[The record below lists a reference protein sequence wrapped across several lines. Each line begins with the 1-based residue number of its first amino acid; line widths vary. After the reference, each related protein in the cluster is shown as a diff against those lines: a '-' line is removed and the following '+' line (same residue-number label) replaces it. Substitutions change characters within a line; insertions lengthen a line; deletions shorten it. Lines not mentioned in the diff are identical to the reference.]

1 MTTTSFRHQLRT
13 RVFLFSVFSTLILGM
28 ASLYNQLNSKIYLRG
43 MTRIL
48 ERSRPYLELQDQTI
62 LLGNLLENYLSTKNY
77 STLKEYWTRSQNLY
91 ATVWDLD
98 RTLTWDRSSLLRED
112 LVELIQSYLRATED
126 AINAKRGRDIAA
138 YTAAFS
144 RSERIL
150 GFIKQTTGELIQAD
164 YLEGSRQ
171 GQRFAD
177 QIAMLQLFNILML
190 LSLMALGAILAFWFS
205 GRLTGPLSRLAE
217 SARQISEGNY
227 GLAIA
232 PYRRKDEIGLLA
244 GTFETMRTNIIR
256 NIDELTERAE
266 IENRLMSERLDNL
279 RIKNLLKIAE
289 LQALQA
295 QVNPHFLFNTLNTG
309 VQLAILED
317 ADHTRRYI
325 EHLADV
331 FRHNIRTLDRSIP
344 LSDELHSIESY
355 IYIMRI
361 RFADRFEFRVNLPS
375 PCPDPL
381 MPAMILQPLVE
392 NAITHGL
399 RDRESNGWVEITVS
413 PEAGWLLLTVTD
425 NGRGISPERLGR
437 ILAGS
442 DPAATP
448 EPAAGDLPAA
458 DIARKSNGI
467 GLSNVISRMRLHF
480 ADPDIVSIESQ
491 PGRGTRISFRLPLA
505 EKGDHVQSPDC

>member
-1 MTTTSFRHQLRT
+1 MTANSSRHRLRT
-13 RVFLFSVFSTLILGM
+13 RVFLFTVFSTLILGLV
-28 ASLYNQLNSKIYLRG
+28 SIYNQLSAKIYLRG

-48 ERSRPYLELQDQTI
+48 ERSRPYLELQDKTI
-62 LLGNLLENYLSTKNY
+62 IIGDQLGTYLSTKNY
-77 STLKEYWTRSQNLY
+77 SSLLEYWTRSQNLY
-91 ATVWDLD
+91 ATVRDLD

-112 LVELIQSYLRATED
+112 LVELIQAYLLATQD
-126 AINAKRGRDIAA
+126 AINAKRGRDIPA

-150 GFIKQTTGELIQAD
+150 GFIKQTTVDLIQAD

-177 QIAMLQLFNILML
+177 QLSALQLFNILML
-190 LSLMALGAILAFWFS
+190 VSLMALGIILGFWFS
-205 GRLTGPLSRLAE
+205 DRLTGPLSRLAE
-217 SARQISEGNY
+217 SAQQISEGNY
-227 GLAIA
+227 GISIA

-244 GTFETMRTNIIR
+244 VTFETMRTNIIR

-266 IENRLMSERLDNL
+266 IENRLMTERLDNL

-289 LQALQA
+289 LHALQA
-295 QVNPHFLFNTLNTG
+295 QVNPHFLYNTLNTG

-317 ADHTRRYI
+317 ADNTRLYI

-331 FRHNIRTLDRSIP
+331 FRQNIRTLDRLIP

-361 RFADRFEFRVNLPS
+361 RFADRFDFRIDLPS

-399 RDRESNGWVEITVS
+399 RDRECDGWVAITVS
-413 PEAGWLLLTVTD
+413 LDDGWLSLAVSD
-425 NGRGISPERLGR
+425 NGAGIPPERLGR
-437 ILAGS
+437 ILAVSEAITNGA
-442 DPAATP
+442 P
-448 EPAAGDLPAA
+448 AGDAA
-458 DIARKSNGI
+458 PGEDISRKSNGI
-467 GLSNVISRMRLHF
+467 GLANVISRMRLHF
-480 ADPDIVSIESQ
+480 GDPDIVTITSQ
-491 PGRGTRISFRLPLA
+491 PGIGTRIAFRLPLA
-505 EKGDHVQSPDC
+505 QEGDHV

>member
-1 MTTTSFRHQLRT
+1 MTAMASRHQLRT
-13 RVFLFSVFSTLILGM
+13 RVFLFSLFSTLVLGM
-28 ASLYNQLNSKIYLRG
+28 ASLYNQLNSRIYLRG

-48 ERSRPYLELQDQTI
+48 ERTRPYLELEQKTI
-62 LLGNLLENYLSTKNY
+62 LVGNLLETYLSTKNY
-77 STLKEYWTRSQNLY
+77 SSLKEYWTRSQNLY

-126 AINAKRGRDIAA
+126 AINAKRGRDIPA
-138 YTAAFS
+138 YTAAFT

-150 GFIKQTTGELIQAD
+150 GYIQQTTADLIQAD

-177 QIAMLQLFNILML
+177 QIATLQLFNILML
-190 LSLMALGAILAFWFS
+190 LSLMTLGVILGSWFS
-205 GRLTGPLSRLAE
+205 GRLIGPLSRLAR
-217 SARQISEGNY
+217 SAQQIAEGNY
-227 GLAIA
+227 QAHIV
-232 PYRRKDEIGLLA
+232 PYRREDEIGLLTV
-244 GTFETMRTNIIR
+244 TFETMRTSIIR
-256 NIDELTERAE
+256 NIEELTERAE
-266 IENRLMSERLDNL
+266 IESRLMSERLDNL

-295 QVNPHFLFNTLNTG
+295 QVNPHFLYNTLNTG

-331 FRHNIRTLDRSIP
+331 FRHNIRTLDRLIP

-361 RFADRFEFRVNLPS
+361 RFADRFEFRIVQPAA
-375 PCPDPL
+375 CPDPL

-399 RDRESNGWVEITVS
+399 RDRESGGWVEIAVS
-413 PEAGWLLLTVTD
+413 RDDDWLHLAVSD
-425 NGRGISPERLGR
+425 NGIGIAPERLER
-437 ILAGS
+437 ILAVTEAIAGG
-442 DPAATP
+442 AT
-448 EPAAGDLPAA
+448 AGDALAG
-458 DIARKSNGI
+458 DEIAKKSNGI
-467 GLSNVISRMRLHF
+467 GLVNVLSRMRLHF
-480 ADPDIVSIESQ
+480 GDPDIVRIESQ
-491 PGRGTRISFRLPLA
+491 PGSGTRIAFRLPLVREEA
-505 EKGDHVQSPDC
+505 HV

>member
-1 MTTTSFRHQLRT
+1 MTATSSRHQLRT
-13 RVFLFSVFSTLILGM
+13 RVFLFSVFSTLVLGL

-48 ERSRPYLELQDQTI
+48 GRSRPYLELQDQTVT
-62 LLGNLLENYLSTKNY
+62 LGSLLETYLSTKNY
-77 STLKEYWTRSQNLY
+77 STLKEYWTRSQILY
-91 ATVWDLD
+91 NTVWDLD

-112 LVELIQSYLRATED
+112 LVELIQSYLRATQD
-126 AINAKRGRDIAA
+126 AINAKRGRDVPG
-138 YTAAFS
+138 YTEAFA

-150 GFIKQTTGELIQAD
+150 GFIKQTTADLVQAD

-177 QIAMLQLFNILML
+177 QLATLQLFNILML
-190 LSLMALGAILAFWFS
+190 LSLMTLGVILGFWFS

-217 SARQISEGNY
+217 SARQIAEGNY
-227 GLAIA
+227 GISVA
-232 PYRRKDEIGLLA
+232 PYRRQDEIGLLTV
-244 GTFETMRTNIIR
+244 TFETMRTNIIR

-289 LQALQA
+289 LHALQA

-317 ADHTRRYI
+317 ADHTRLYI

-331 FRHNIRTLDRSIP
+331 FRNNIRTLDRLIP

-361 RFADRFEFRVNLPS
+361 RFADRFAFRIQLPS

-399 RDRESNGWVEITVS
+399 RDREADGWVEITVS
-413 PEAGWLLLTVTD
+413 LEDGWLHLAVTD
-425 NGRGISPERLGR
+425 NGAGIAPERLGR
-437 ILAGS
+437 ILAVTEDAGNEAAALEAVTS
-442 DPAATP
+442 D
-448 EPAAGDLPAA
+448 
-458 DIARKSNGI
+458 DISRKSNGI
-467 GLSNVISRMRLHF
+467 GLANVISRMRLHF
-480 ADPDIVSIESQ
+480 GDPDIVSIASQ
-491 PGRGTRISFRLPLA
+491 PGSGTRIAFRLPLPR
-505 EKGDHVQSPDC
+505 EVDLVQSPDC

>member
-1 MTTTSFRHQLRT
+1 MTANSSRHRLRT
-13 RVFLFSVFSTLILGM
+13 RVFLFTVFSTLILGLV
-28 ASLYNQLNSKIYLRG
+28 SIYNQLNAKIYLRG

-48 ERSRPYLELQDQTI
+48 ERSRPYLELQDKTI
-62 LLGNLLENYLSTKNY
+62 IIGDQLETYLSTKNY
-77 STLKEYWTRSQNLY
+77 SSLKEYWTRSQNLY
-91 ATVWDLD
+91 STIRELD

-112 LVELIQSYLRATED
+112 LVELIQAYLLATQD
-126 AINAKRGRDIAA
+126 AINAKRGRDIPA

-150 GFIKQTTGELIQAD
+150 GFIKQTTADLIQTD

-177 QIAMLQLFNILML
+177 QLSALQLFNILML
-190 LSLMALGAILAFWFS
+190 ISLMTLGIILGFWFS
-205 GRLTGPLSRLAE
+205 DRLTGPLSRLAE
-217 SARQISEGNY
+217 SAQQISEGNY
-227 GLAIA
+227 GISIA

-244 GTFETMRTNIIR
+244 LTFETMRTNIIR
-256 NIDELTERAE
+256 NIGELTERAE
-266 IENRLMSERLDNL
+266 IENRLMTERLDNL

-289 LQALQA
+289 LHALQA
-295 QVNPHFLFNTLNTG
+295 QVNPHFLYNTLNTG

-317 ADHTRRYI
+317 ADNTRLYI

-331 FRHNIRTLDRSIP
+331 FRHNIRTLDRLIP

-361 RFADRFEFRVNLPS
+361 RFADRFDFRINLPS

-399 RDRESNGWVEITVS
+399 RDRERDGWVAITVS
-413 PEAGWLLLTVTD
+413 LDDGWLSLAVSD
-425 NGRGISPERLGR
+425 NGSGIPPERLRR
-437 ILAGS
+437 ILLVTEAITNA
-442 DPAATP
+442 P
-448 EPAAGDLPAA
+448 AGDAA
-458 DIARKSNGI
+458 IGDDISRKSNGI
-467 GLSNVISRMRLHF
+467 GLANVISRMRLHF
-480 ADPDIVSIESQ
+480 GDPDIVTIESQ
-491 PGRGTRISFRLPLA
+491 PGSGTRIAFRLPLA
-505 EKGDHVQSPDC
+505 EKGDHV

>member
-1 MTTTSFRHQLRT
+1 MITASYRHQLRT
-13 RVFLFSVFSTLILGM
+13 RVFLFSVFSTLILGL
-28 ASLYNQLNSKIYLRG
+28 ASLYNQLNSKVYLQG

-48 ERSRPYLELQDQTI
+48 GRSQPYLELQDQTI
-62 LLGNLLENYLSTKNY
+62 VIGNLLETYLSTKSY
-77 STLKEYWTRSQNLY
+77 TTLKEYWTRSQNLY
-91 ATVWDLD
+91 SAVWDLD
-98 RTLTWDRSSLLRED
+98 RTLAWDRSSLLRED

-126 AINAKRGRDIAA
+126 AIRAKRGRNIPA

-150 GFIKQTTGELIQAD
+150 GFIKQTTGDLIQAD
-164 YLEGSRQ
+164 YLESSRQ

-177 QIAMLQLFNILML
+177 QLATLQLFNLLML
-190 LSLMALGAILAFWFS
+190 LSLMTLGVILSFWFS

-217 SARQISEGNY
+217 SAHQISEGNY
-227 GLAIA
+227 GLSVA
-232 PYRRKDEIGLLA
+232 PYRRKDEIGLLTA
-244 GTFETMRTNIIR
+244 TFETMRTNIVR
-256 NIDELTERAE
+256 NIGELTERAE
-266 IENRLMSERLDNL
+266 IESRLMSERLDNL
-279 RIKNLLKIAE
+279 RMKNLLKVAE

-317 ADHTRRYI
+317 ADQTRRYI

-331 FRHNIRTLDRSIP
+331 FRHNIRTLDRLIP
-344 LSDELHSIESY
+344 FSDELRSVESY

-361 RFADRFEFRVNLPS
+361 RFADRFDFRINLPS

-399 RDRESNGWVEITVS
+399 RDRESGGWVEITVS
-413 PEAGWLLLTVTD
+413 SDDSWLHLAVAD
-425 NGRGISPERLGR
+425 NGTGIPSERLRR
-437 ILAGS
+437 ILAATDLAVNGEAPTS
-442 DPAATP
+442 DA
-448 EPAAGDLPAA
+448 PAA
-458 DIARKSNGI
+458 DDISRKSNGI
-467 GLSNVISRMRLHF
+467 GLANVISRMRLHF

-491 PGRGTRISFRLPLA
+491 PGSGTRIAFRLPLA
-505 EKGDHVQSPDC
+505 KKGDHV